1 MVGVRP
7 ECGSAR
13 KGKKQER
20 DVEEARDRIVNH
32 SIGADEGFCSRG
44 ENAVDERLNA
54 GVARV
59 HRRVVSAAPALLIGW
74 RRS

>member
-20 DVEEARDRIVNH
+20 DVEARDRIFLPLTL
-32 SIGADEGFCSRG
+32 GTGQ
-44 ENAVDERLNA
+44 
-54 GVARV
+54 VAPL
-59 HRRVVSAAPALLIGW
+59 AAAWG
-74 RRS
+74 